1 MTTGGRSRATR
12 PTGRRAVLAG
22 AGASLA
28 LVGTASMPRRALA
41 DPETT
46 AREIWRLMG
55 AIEPRDGRVVLD
67 MPAIA
72 ENGFVV
78 PLTVSVDS
86 PMTAADH
93 VKAIHVFAEL
103 NPWSTLA
110 SFHFGPLSGRAQVAT
125 RVRLARTQD
134 VMAFAVMND
143 GSVWR
148 TVRRVEVVIGGCGA

>member
-1 MTTGGRSRATR
+1 MTARRRHSARR
-12 PTGRRAVLAG
+12 IGRRALLAG
-22 AGASLA
+22 AGASFA
-28 LVGTASMPRRALA
+28 LLGGGVLPRRALA

-55 AIEPRDGRVVLD
+55 AVEPRDGRIVLD

-78 PLTVSVDS
+78 PLEVRVDS
-86 PMTAADH
+86 PMTAEDH

-103 NPWSTLA
+103 NPWPTLA

-134 VMAFAVMND
+134 VMAFAVMSD
-143 GSVWR
+143 RSVWR